1 MAFNP
6 ADRGNRPQG
15 GFNRGGQGGGSG
27 GNRFGGRP
35 MGGFRGGQGGDRG
48 ERGSREDFFNKARKR
63 VQVAISSRDNLLIQS
78 VSAVDEMNKASNLLF
93 ERLTEWYGMHFPEFK
108 TPEPAKY
115 VQGVLLFDRKNI
127 DAAEIEKVF
136 GPQAPNIIG
145 RMKSSVGTELSDE
158 DMAQVRALASQ
169 IQQIWKLRDE
179 VEKYEVKIAKEI
191 CPNVSYLAGPELA
204 AKLVAQAGGLQRLAS
219 FPASTI
225 QVLGAEKALFKHLR
239 SGSRPPKHGLLFQHP
254 LVGMS
259 PKKIRGKIARALAG
273 KIAIATKADAI
284 SHNFIAEKLKEQFE
298 THANRIIAAAPK
310 LQGGAPPQQFSQQ
323 RK

>member
-6 ADRGNRPQG
+6 SGGNRPQGGFRGNRPQG
-15 GFNRGGQGGGSG
+15 GFSRGGQGGGRPGGFSG
-27 GNRFGGRP
+27 GREGGP
-35 MGGFRGGQGGDRG
+35 
-48 ERGSREDFFNKARKR
+48 SREDFFKKARKK

-93 ERLTEWYGMHFPEFK
+93 ERLTEWYGMHFPEFR

-115 VQGVLLFDRKNI
+115 VQGVLLFDRKNP
-127 DAAEIEKVF
+127 DQQEIERVF
-136 GPQAPNIIG
+136 GIQAPNIMG
-145 RMKSSVGTELSDE
+145 RMKSSVGSDLSEE
-158 DMAQVRALASQ
+158 DMQQVRSLALQ

-179 VEKYEVKIAKEI
+179 VEKYEVKIAQEI
-191 CPNVSYLAGPELA
+191 CPNVAFLAGPELA
-204 AKLVAQAGGLQRLAS
+204 AKLVAQAGGLQRLSS

-259 PKKIRGKIARALAG
+259 PKKLRGKIARALAG

-284 SHNFIAEKLKEQFE
+284 SHNFIAEKLKSQFE
-298 THANRIIAAAPK
+298 EHANRILASAPK
-310 LQGGAPPQQFSQQ
+310 QPGSQQ
-323 RK
+323 QK

>member
-1 MAFNP
+1 M
-6 ADRGNRPQG
+6 
-15 GFNRGGQGGGSG
+15 
-27 GNRFGGRP
+27 
-35 MGGFRGGQGGDRG
+35 
-48 ERGSREDFFNKARKR
+48 
-63 VQVAISSRDNLLIQS
+63 V
-78 VSAVDEMNKASNLLF
+78 
-93 ERLTEWYGMHFPEFK
+93 
-108 TPEPAKY
+108 KY

-127 DAAEIEKVF
+127 DAVEIEKVF

-145 RMKSSVGTELSDE
+145 RMKSSVGSELSDE
-158 DMAQVRALASQ
+158 DMAQIRLLASQ

-219 FPASTI
+219 FPSSTI

-239 SGSRPPKHGLLFQHP
+239 SGSKPPKHGILFQHP

-259 PKKIRGKIARALAG
+259 PKKVRGKIARALAG

-284 SHNFIAEKLKEQFE
+284 SHNFIAEKLKVQFE
-298 THANRIIAAAPK
+298 THANKIIAAAPK
-310 LQGGAPPQQFSQQ
+310 SEGGPQQYGQPQ
-323 RK
+323 RR